1 MTSRLVRNTPKVDHL
16 ACMATFSLTPGICLA
31 SHCSRPSAAAATLVP
46 GGLKYLQFSKIRV
59 MSPRNSARQLYSL
72 LFTRASMIERSE
84 IGLMTTKQ
92 YSVEYELLTHWLL
105 DDLVILGVLPLVH
118 GLHKLLAVPVLL
130 DGLERFPYQLV
141 VGAVQFLQVW
151 VVLFRVWITFGA
163 DVPGKKQNV
172 A

>member
-84 IGLMTTKQ
+84 IELMTTNSIQ
-92 YSVEYELLTHWLL
+92 LNTSFLPIGSLT
-105 DDLVILGVLPLVH
+105 IS
-118 GLHKLLAVPVLL
+118 
-130 DGLERFPYQLV
+130 
-141 VGAVQFLQVW
+141 
-151 VVLFRVWITFGA
+151 
-163 DVPGKKQNV
+163 
-172 A
+172 